1 MSTLS
6 FIEAT
11 EWHCAR
17 CNQPLQPTKVQVTY
31 LKSAFQVELMACP
44 GCGFTLVPESLAIG
58 KMLEVEQLLE
68 DK

>member
-1 MSTLS
+1 MSTFS

-11 EWHCAR
+11 SWQCAE
-17 CNQPLQPTKVQVTY
+17 CHQPLQPTKVNVTY
-31 LKSAFQVELMACP
+31 LNSVFNVELMACSH
-44 GCGFTLVPESLAIG
+44 CGFILVPEHLAVG